1 MRRQTTV
8 SYFQLFHLSA
18 CIPLSSNQLKE
29 LEFTTKSKQIRYLLV
44 NASTR
49 RDPEN
54 NIVGVLGVAQD
65 VTESSKNEKRVA
77 AIAHELVSTFHV
89 LSVISFKT

>member
-1 MRRQTTV
+1 MGK
-8 SYFQLFHLSA
+8 
-18 CIPLSSNQLKE
+18 PLVKTFIVQKLKASVQQIMDLALQGNETSNYE

-54 NIVGVLGVAQD
+54 NIVGVLGVAQ
-65 VTESSKNEKRVA
+65 VRKSLL
-77 AIAHELVSTFHV
+77 AIRNTRGTFDN
-89 LSVISFKT
+89 